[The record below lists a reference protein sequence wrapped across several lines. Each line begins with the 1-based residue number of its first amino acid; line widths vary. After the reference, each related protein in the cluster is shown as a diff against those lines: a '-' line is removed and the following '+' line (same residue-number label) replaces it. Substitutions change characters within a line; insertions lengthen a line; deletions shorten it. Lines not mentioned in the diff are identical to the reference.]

1 MGSHSSLQ
9 GLFLTQRSNAGLP
22 HCGRILYQLSHQ
34 GSPTRMGHPVEK
46 RNISSQRLLQALVPH
61 LLGPPSHPV
70 MREPTP
76 HDGKQSEGDLVPG
89 PGAPRPEVC
98 CLWPS
103 PGPKGPVPQGSL
115 TLWDPLP
122 LLWLESLVHTIPVFH
137 LNNSGVSCLLVAM
150 RVMSLSTTLL
160 QPKSGPGTHQLR
172 LARCNPETPLW
183 LISSRTPAPAPPRPP
198 LLPLTILPLTSL

>member
-1 MGSHSSLQ
+1 MSDSLQPRGLYSPWNSPGHSTGVGSHSSLQ

-103 PGPKGPVPQGSL
+103 PGPNL
-115 TLWDPLP
+115 IRDN
-122 LLWLESLVHTIPVFH
+122 LESKL
-137 LNNSGVSCLLVAM
+137 
-150 RVMSLSTTLL
+150 
-160 QPKSGPGTHQLR
+160 
-172 LARCNPETPLW
+172 
-183 LISSRTPAPAPPRPP
+183 
-198 LLPLTILPLTSL
+198 